1 MSTGEQAVRV
11 WQAHTGGTV
20 FVNETADFNSSA
32 DADFQPFAAVS
43 VMGDFVAIGSRS
55 RFSRVI
61 FDSANGTAGATGVV
75 TWQYWNGSAWTAL
88 SGVTDDTTSFTAA
101 VSDGQ
106 ILRYTEPSDWAL
118 RTLSD
123 AVSLYYIRA
132 LLSATVYTVQPVY
145 DQGFM
150 VQPSFETLRQ
160 GSEITVCERTGV
172 QPTGRGRSYAAPTT
186 TTRDAFNRS
195 ETEQVY
201 ATGGA
206 FASVSGLIGTFYQ
219 RIFDNTLGVYVYYN
233 LAQVTDSPAAA
244 VTTPNHT
251 GNLAPNTHSVLGR
264 VFEEQ

>member
-1 MSTGEQAVRV
+1 MSSGEQAVRV
-11 WQAHTGGTV
+11 WQVSSGGTV
-20 FVNETADFNSSA
+20 FTNETADFNSSTN
-32 DADFQPFAAVS
+32 ADFEPFGVGAVAD
-43 VMGDFVAIGSRS
+43 DFVAIGSRS

-61 FDSANGTAGATGVV
+61 FDNANGTAGATGVV
-75 TWQYWNGSAWTAL
+75 TWQYWNGSTWTAL
-88 SGVTDDTTSFTAA
+88 AGVTDGTSGFTAA

-145 DQGFM
+145 DQGFV
-150 VQPSFETLRQ
+150 VQPSFESLKL
-160 GSEITVCERTGV
+160 GSELTELDRVV
-172 QPTGRGRSYAAPTT
+172 PNSHGRSYGILDLQ
-186 TTRDAFNRS
+186 TRDPLNRG

-201 ATGGA
+201 ATGAA
-206 FASVSGLIGTFYQ
+206 FAGVAGLVGSYYQ

-233 LAQVTDSPAAA
+233 LAQVTDSPASA

-251 GNLAPNTHSVLGR
+251 GNLAANTHAVLGL
-264 VFEEQ
+264 VFEAQ